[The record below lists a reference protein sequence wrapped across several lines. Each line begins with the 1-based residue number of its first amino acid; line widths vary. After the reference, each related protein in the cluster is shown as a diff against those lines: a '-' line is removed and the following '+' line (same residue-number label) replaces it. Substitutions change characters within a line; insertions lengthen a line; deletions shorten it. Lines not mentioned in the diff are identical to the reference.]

1 MNIDMQS
8 PEIQKLKKENPEEYR
23 RKYDH
28 HRLYNKDWYCD
39 ICNNGKNY
47 RLIGKWSHLAISEA
61 LLWFFVFLL
70 YGITFHSLPQDGRHP
85 KKSPV
90 NNDLQVK

>member
-8 PEIQKLKKENPEEYR
+8 PEIQKLKRENPAEYR

-39 ICNNGKNY
+39 VCNNGKNY
-47 RLIGKWSHLAISEA
+47 RLIGKWSHLKTKKHERNYFAA
-61 LLWFFVFLL
+61 K
-70 YGITFHSLPQDGRHP
+70 SLI
-85 KKSPV
+85 K
-90 NNDLQVK
+90 L

>member
-8 PEIQKLKKENPEEYR
+8 PEIQKLKRENPGLEYR

-39 ICNNGKNY
+39 VCNNGKKLNT
-47 RLIGKWSHLAISEA
+47 RRSKIH
-61 LLWFFVFLL
+61 
-70 YGITFHSLPQDGRHP
+70 
-85 KKSPV
+85 
-90 NNDLQVK
+90 